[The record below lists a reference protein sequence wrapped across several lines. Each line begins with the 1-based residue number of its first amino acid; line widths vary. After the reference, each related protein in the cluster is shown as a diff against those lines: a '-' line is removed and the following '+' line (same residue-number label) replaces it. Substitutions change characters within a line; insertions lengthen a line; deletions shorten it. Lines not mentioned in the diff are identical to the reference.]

1 MANIRLR
8 LLCAFL
14 LILWRPAVA
23 GTADP
28 ALDSLEALL
37 QQQDYPA
44 AWQQAGALQGELEG
58 DPRFD
63 YLFALAARGS
73 GHLHQAVFA
82 LERAVQAEP
91 QSLDIRLA
99 LAVSYFELG
108 NLPAAERQFRQLRQ
122 QALPQQAERLV
133 DNYLQR
139 LAAQQDPSQ
148 GYWQNWL
155 QLAAGSDSNPN
166 SGVADEFVQIP
177 LLGQVRLFEQSREQS
192 SGYTEL
198 QAQLNWTLPQD
209 QHSAFYLSAA
219 LLHGEYAKDNVFSRT
234 YASMGAGY
242 QQRWHDYRL
251 NTEVF
256 YRPLRLDG
264 DNYLDYFGLYQR
276 VSRPLSAVTELGLDL
291 TYARQ
296 SYNQLPELDKTQLMA
311 DSWLSTR
318 IGNAEH
324 RFHIRWGLDDSS
336 ASRTDFNSRSS
347 YGLGYRWQHI
357 LSEQWLSS
365 LMLDYLQGDYDEPH
379 PLFRQQRD
387 DRFYRAELEL
397 SYSFHLHWRLLAS
410 LSHLHNDS
418 NLAIYQ
424 YRRTRGGLG
433 VRYAF

>member
-1 MANIRLR
+1 MADLR
-8 LLCAFL
+8 LLCVFL
-14 LILWRPAVA
+14 LLLSRPAVA
-23 GTADP
+23 GTMP
-28 ALDSLEALL
+28 PTLDSLETLL

-44 AWQQAGALQGELEG
+44 AWQQASTLQAELEG

-63 YLFALAARGS
+63 YLFALAARGN

-82 LERAVQAEP
+82 LERAVQADP
-91 QSLDIRLA
+91 HSLDIRLA

-108 NLPAAERQFRQLRQ
+108 NMPAAERQFQQLRQ

-133 DNYLQR
+133 EHFLQR

-155 QLAAGSDSNPN
+155 QLSAGSDSNPN

-192 SGYTEL
+192 SSYTEL

-219 LLHGEYAKDNVFSRT
+219 LLHGQYADDNALSRT
-234 YASMGAGY
+234 YASAVAGY

-251 NTEVF
+251 SSEVF

-264 DNYLDYFGLYQR
+264 DDYLDYFGLYQR
-276 VSRPLSAVTELGLDL
+276 VSRPLSPATELGLDL
-291 TYARQ
+291 TVARQ
-296 SYNQLPELDKTQLMA
+296 NYNQLPELDKTQLVA
-311 DSWLSTR
+311 DSWISTR
-318 IGNAEH
+318 LGNAEH
-324 RFHIRWGLDDSS
+324 RFHLRWGLEDS
-336 ASRTDFNSRSS
+336 AESRTDFNSRTS
-347 YGLGYRWQHI
+347 YGLGYRWQQV

-365 LMLDYLQGDYDEPH
+365 LTLDYLQGEYDEPH

-397 SYSFHLHWRLLAS
+397 SYHFHLHWRLLAS
-410 LSHLHNDS
+410 LSHLRNDS
-418 NLAIYQ
+418 NLVIYQ
-424 YRRTRGGLG
+424 YQRTRGDIG
-433 VRYAF
+433 VRYEF